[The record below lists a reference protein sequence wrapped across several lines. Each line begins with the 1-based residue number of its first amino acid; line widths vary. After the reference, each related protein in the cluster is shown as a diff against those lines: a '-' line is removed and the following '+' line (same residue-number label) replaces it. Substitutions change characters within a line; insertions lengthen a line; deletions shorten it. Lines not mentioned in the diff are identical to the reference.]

1 MEGIIFYGM
10 LVEFCAESLVWVSE
24 RGLLMV
30 RVTEFSA
37 RPTWRSRPFVV
48 LAYVVTN
55 FLLAILSE
63 ECHTCCEVRN

>member
-1 MEGIIFYGM
+1 MEGIISYGM

-24 RGLLMV
+24 RGLL
-30 RVTEFSA
+30 REFSA

-55 FLLAILSE
+55 FLLAILSQ